1 MTYEEFKEF
10 LRQEGETR
18 ATQGGLLPI
27 PELRS
32 RVPLE
37 RNVFDEYVHRLHAE
51 RVVHLLSH
59 VDGGRLPDTVRENC
73 MMQSGGGLLY
83 WIRWL

>member
-10 LRQEGETR
+10 LRLEGDAR

-32 RVPLE
+32 RVPLDRSE
-37 RNVFDEYVHRLHAE
+37 FDGFVHRLHAE
-51 RVVHLLSH
+51 RIIHLLSH
-59 VDGGRLPDTVRENC
+59 VDGAHLPQDVRENC
-73 MMQSGGGLLY
+73 IAHTGGGLLY